1 MQVFIDRNSPLSF
14 QTNTVIVQPLNE
26 WQFEVQVNGIK
37 VGYIITRN
45 NDWGIDVKGHP
56 FTNDDETLLINAAN
70 PLPSKIKHPKKHLT
84 YFITL

>member
-26 WQFEVQVNGIK
+26 WQFEIQINGIT
-37 VGYIITRN
+37 VGYIIARG

-56 FTNDDETLLINAAN
+56 FTKNDEDILLRAAQSMIVEN
-70 PLPSKIKHPKKHLT
+70 KSPNKH
-84 YFITL
+84 